1 MNMRLLSRLA
11 VFVVVV
17 LVLVSII
24 TAASAANTV
33 PSSRLTD
40 QTIAIIANTL
50 KPTEC
55 AALTLTTIVVCPLTG
70 TCNGTNAAE
79 LILGSV
85 NGQTINGRNGDDC
98 ILGGA
103 GNDTI
108 NGGAGT
114 DVCIGG
120 PGTDTFNK
128 NCETQIQ

>member
-1 MNMRLLSRLA
+1 MNMRLFSKLA
-11 VFVVVV
+11 VFALVV

-24 TAASAANTV
+24 TAATAANTV
-33 PSSRLTD
+33 ALSHLTD
-40 QTIAIIANTL
+40 QTTAIIANTL

-55 AALTLTTIVVCPLTG
+55 AALTLTTILVCPSTG
-70 TCNGTNAAE
+70 TCTGTNAAE

-85 NGQTINGRNGDDC
+85 NGQTINGRNGNDC